1 MGYSFNVLGLV
12 YELLKDQKAFVT
24 SQPPADLARRLPAL
38 IIGSDAPQM
47 VQNYR
52 SPGSG
57 AKVQVVLT
65 AVSGEDEGAFALI
78 DSAYSAMW
86 DRKHKTTR
94 WGWVSYIEEV
104 QAPALVVSD
113 QAAGHLFQYQSVL
126 NLIIRK

>member
-24 SQPPADLARRLPAL
+24 SQPTADLAQRLPAL
-38 IIGSDAPQM
+38 IISSDAPQK
-47 VQNYR
+47 VRNYR
-52 SPGSG
+52 HPGAG

-65 AVSGEDEGAFALI
+65 AVSENDRGAFALI

-86 DRKHKTTR
+86 DRKHETTR
-94 WGWVSYIEEV
+94 WGWVSWIEEV

-113 QAAGHLFQYQSVL
+113 QTAGHLFQYQCVL